1 MATMWSVS
9 KREPATVVVDLPGA
23 LDRIDGDQRLLN
35 EIAEIFLNDGPRLLE
50 SFQSAVAARDVI
62 RTESSAHAL
71 KGIAANVGGLRVERA
86 ALAVE
91 DAARTGQMEL
101 AGIAAECLTTEID
114 RLVDALERMVV
125 AAEPARAR

>member
-1 MATMWSVS
+1 MWSIT
-9 KREPATVVVDLPGA
+9 KRERETAVVDLAGA
-23 LDRIDGDQRLLN
+23 LDRINGDQRLLN
-35 EIAEIFLNDGPRLLE
+35 EIAAIFINDGPRLLE
-50 SFQSAVAARDVI
+50 SLTSSVAAHDVI

-91 DAARTGQMEL
+91 DAARAGQMEL
-101 AGIAAECLTTEID
+101 AGIAAGCLTTEID

-125 AAEPARAR
+125 AAGPGRSG